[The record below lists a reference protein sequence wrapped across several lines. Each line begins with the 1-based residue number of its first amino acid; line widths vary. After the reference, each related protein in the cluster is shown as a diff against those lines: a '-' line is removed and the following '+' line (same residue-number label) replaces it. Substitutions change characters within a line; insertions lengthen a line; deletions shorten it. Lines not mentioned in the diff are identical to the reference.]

1 MTLQFAAILT
11 KFHADFAFFLDIL
24 AKVQIIFVLLHRI
37 HKKSTKTKHFK
48 LMKFFTSIKTMAV
61 MMVML
66 LVCNVAMAGNGT
78 KDNPYTPAELNAQK
92 EALKEKAMSM
102 LPFESNIVW
111 VRADLKGLGEDGQS
125 TVNATTEQV
134 NPETG
139 KTENVYHLAGLFGNG
154 TGEFVAYS
162 WQILGEVAM
171 EDFTNTEDLLIALT
185 YQQHSHT
192 YANRDNPWQG
202 QDYEPDDFH
211 FSLVEV
217 YGALSVEIKNGYRGF
232 HMPACYVIPEGVCA
246 TTVNAGVSNKEGAY
260 VKYRYYDGAS
270 EQAYVTP
277 KNSGVVLMA
286 KDGIYDFVL
295 TTDYYEPVM
304 ASSNALY
311 GGTQAGTNAG
321 TKKNRTRLRFVN
333 DGTKCGFQKNS
344 DENCTVILDSKDEVF
359 LEVSS
364 AATNFGGKWNWETEA
379 HDWITWG
386 GGSYEDQHAT
396 YAKFDFTT
404 GDLHYIGET
413 AADTKGWI
421 YDEKFTSYFIS
432 LEAVTGTSPSKNYAD
447 NNRGNCFVFY
457 KDGLLTVR
465 APKGMAVTKVEFE
478 MAGNSNVNKLS
489 PSTGSIT
496 DLTWT
501 GNAEGVRF
509 TQGAT
514 SYLASVAVT
523 VADKNEETSILPDFE
538 YVDCQNIAE
547 FNALADGQCARV
559 RITDAQVIGK
569 SADGITTAWI
579 QDVTGGAAV
588 RYSSIVGKLEEGK
601 RVFGSF
607 TVKKSSNMMRETEG
621 SGDSEVLPQD
631 MEGDY
636 YIVEGTIADINVPE
650 NLNRLVKITGAAFA
664 ATSATAGN
672 LTQDN
677 ATIGVNNG
685 AATAIDALHKI
696 EDTWVKGETTMD
708 NVTILAI
715 LSAKNATTNQL
726 LPITMLEA
734 EPTGVNGVEGLR
746 SKVKGDVWYDLQ
758 GRKFTKKPT
767 VKGLYIVGNSKIV
780 ID

>member
-1 MTLQFAAILT
+1 M
-11 KFHADFAFFLDIL
+11 
-24 AKVQIIFVLLHRI
+24 
-37 HKKSTKTKHFK
+37 K
-48 LMKFFTSIKTMAV
+48 LFTSLKTLALV
-61 MMVML
+61 AGML
-66 LVCNVAMAGNGT
+66 LTCNVVKAGDGT
-78 KDNPYTPAELNAQK
+78 KENPYTPGELNAQK
-92 EALKEKAMSM
+92 EALKEKAMTL

-111 VRADLKGLGEDGQS
+111 VRADLKGLGEDG
-125 TVNATTEQV
+125 TLTNNATTEQV
-134 NPETG
+134 NQETG
-139 KTENVYHLAGLFGNG
+139 KTENIYHMAGLFGDEKDN
-154 TGEFVAYS
+154 FVAYS

-171 EDFTNTEDLLIALT
+171 EDFTNTKDLLIALT

-192 YANRDNPWQG
+192 YANSENPWQG
-202 QDYEPDDFH
+202 QDYEPDEFH

-286 KDGIYDFVL
+286 KDGTYDFVL

-311 GGTQAGTNAG
+311 GGTQAGENKG
-321 TKKNRTRLRFVN
+321 KKSNRARLRFVN

-344 DENCTVILDSKDEVF
+344 EENCTVILDSKDEVY

-364 AATNFGGKWNWETEA
+364 ASTNFGGKWNWETDA

-396 YAKFDFTT
+396 YAKFDFTI
-404 GDLHYIGET
+404 GDLHDIGET

-421 YDEKFTSYFIS
+421 YDETFTSYFIS
-432 LEAVTGTSPSKNYAD
+432 LETVTGTSPSKNYAD
-447 NNRGNCFVFY
+447 NNRGNCFVIY

-478 MAGNSNVNKLS
+478 MAGNSNIKKLS
-489 PSTGSIT
+489 PSSGSIT

-514 SYLASVAVT
+514 SYMASIAVT
-523 VADKNEETSILPDFE
+523 IADKDENTATLPAFE
-538 YVDCQNIAE
+538 YVDCENIAA

-559 RITDAQVIGK
+559 RMTDAQVIGK
-569 SADGITTAWI
+569 SADGISTAWI
-579 QDVTGGAAV
+579 QDATGGAAV

-601 RVFGSF
+601 RIFGSF
-607 TVKKSSNMMRETEG
+607 IVKKSSNMMRETEG
-621 SGDSEVLPQD
+621 TGDSEVLPQE
-631 MEGDY
+631 MQGDY
-636 YIVEGTIADINVPE
+636 YIVEGSITDINVPE
-650 NLNRLVKITGAAFA
+650 NLNRLVKITGASFA
-664 ATSATAGN
+664 ATSASAGN
-672 LTQDN
+672 LTQGD
-677 ATIGVNNG
+677 ATIAVNNG
-685 AATAIDALHKI
+685 NASSIDLLHKI
-696 EDTWVKGETTMD
+696 EDTWVKGETTME

-715 LSAKNATTNQL
+715 LSAKNTTTNQL
-726 LPITMLEA
+726 LPISMTS
-734 EPTGVNGVEGLR
+734 EPTTGITNVKTFNQIESIYNLMGIRMNQLNRGLNIVNGQ
-746 SKVKGDVWYDLQ
+746 KVM
-758 GRKFTKKPT
+758 
-767 VKGLYIVGNSKIV
+767 VK
-780 ID
+780 

>member
-1 MTLQFAAILT
+1 M
-11 KFHADFAFFLDIL
+11 
-24 AKVQIIFVLLHRI
+24 R
-37 HKKSTKTKHFK
+37 
-48 LMKFFTSIKTMAV
+48 FFTSIKTMAV

-66 LVCNVAMAGNGT
+66 LICNVAMAGNGT
-78 KDNPYTPAELNAQK
+78 KENPYTPAELNAQK
-92 EALKEKAMSM
+92 EALKEKAMTM
-102 LPFESNIVW
+102 LPFETNIVW
-111 VRADLKGLGEDGQS
+111 VRADLKGLGEDGLS
-125 TVNATTEQV
+125 TSNATTVEF
-134 NPETG
+134 NPDTG
-139 KTENVYHLAGLFGNG
+139 KEENVYHLAGLFGNA
-154 TGEFVAYS
+154 TGDFVAYS
-162 WQILGEVAM
+162 WQILGDVAM

-192 YANRDNPWQG
+192 YANSENPWQG

-246 TTVNAGVSNKEGAY
+246 TTVSAGYTANKGAY
-260 VKYRYYDGAS
+260 VNYRYYDGAN

-277 KNSGVVLMA
+277 KNSALVLMA
-286 KDGIYDFVL
+286 KNGTYDLVL
-295 TTDYYEPVM
+295 TTDYYERVM
-304 ASSNALY
+304 GASNSLL
-311 GGTQAGTNAG
+311 GGTQAGVNAG
-321 TKKNRTRLRFVN
+321 TTKNRTRLAFIN

-344 DENCTVILDSKDEVF
+344 DANCTVTLAQKSDVF
-359 LEVSS
+359 LQVSS
-364 AATNFGGKWNWETEA
+364 LENNFCGKWNWETEA
-379 HDWITWG
+379 KDWITWA

-404 GDLHYIGET
+404 GELHYIGET

-478 MAGNSNVNKLS
+478 MAGNSNINKVS

-496 DLTWT
+496 DNTWT

-523 VADKNEETSILPDFE
+523 VADKDENTSTLPDIE

-569 SADGITTAWI
+569 SSDGISTAWI
-579 QDVTGGAAV
+579 QDETGGAAV

-601 RVFGSF
+601 RIFGSF

-621 SGDSEVLPQD
+621 SGNSEVLPQE
-631 MEGDY
+631 MQGDY
-636 YIVEGTIADINVPE
+636 YMVEGTLADINVPA
-650 NLNRLVKITGAAFA
+650 NLNRLVKITGASFA

-677 ATIGVNNG
+677 ATIAVNNG
-685 AATAIDALHKI
+685 GASAIDALHKI

-708 NVTILAI
+708 NVTIVAI
-715 LSAKNATTNQL
+715 LSAKNTTTNQL
-726 LPITMLEA
+726 LPITMQEA
-734 EPTGVNGVEGLR
+734 EPTGVKEVSVERLAVSNG
-746 SKVKGDVWYDLQ
+746 VWYDLQ
-758 GRKFTKKPT
+758 GRRLAKKPT
-767 VKGLYIVGNSKIV
+767 AKGIYIVGDNKV
-780 ID
+780 VVE